1 MKHIIRYRHLF
12 RRYMQSEVAV
22 SPYVKILFPNT
33 ILKVLPVVLRSILFI
48 ITIVTFTH
56 AYLVSLVSF

>member
-1 MKHIIRYRHLF
+1 
-12 RRYMQSEVAV
+12 MQSEVAV

-56 AYLVSLVSF
+56 AYLVSLVSLKCSTVLSSFTTWN

>member
-1 MKHIIRYRHLF
+1 
-12 RRYMQSEVAV
+12 MQSEVAV